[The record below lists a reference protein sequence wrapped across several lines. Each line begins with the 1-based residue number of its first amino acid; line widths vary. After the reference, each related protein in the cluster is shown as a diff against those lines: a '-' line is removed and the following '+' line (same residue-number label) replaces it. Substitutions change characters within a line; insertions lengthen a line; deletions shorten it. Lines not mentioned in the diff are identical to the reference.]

1 MNDQAPV
8 IVVGAGIVGTA
19 TARALQ
25 RDGHRVTLLDSA
37 EPGRATSYGNAGFV
51 AIDHVLP
58 LARPSTLKRVP
69 QMLMDRS
76 GPLTVHP
83 PSLPWLLP
91 WMARFARAAYSP
103 AEVRKGVDSFGALM
117 AEANIAWQAEIQ
129 ASGLGELFRTRGA
142 LYVYESE
149 AAFASGAEERAL
161 QKAKGTTFEIVD
173 GPRARALAPGLS
185 ERIVRGVHYSQGM
198 HTINPY
204 KVVTSLAERF
214 AADGGTILRG
224 RVRGFGRDGANGGDR
239 VTSVRISDQTLPAK
253 AVVIAAGRASG
264 ELTRL
269 LGFNAPLVAERGYHV
284 MLAPDNVRFDL
295 PVSPAERGFF
305 ITPME
310 EGLRVAGTVELAAP
324 HQPPSWHRADLLV
337 RHLKDIFPG
346 VGGQEL
352 SRWIGERPSLPDFR
366 PAIGRAP
373 RLANVYC
380 GYGHQHVGLTLATA
394 TGRLIARQMA
404 GEALPD
410 TLSAC
415 DPGRFG

>member
-1 MNDQAPV
+1 MSDSRTNDQGV

-19 TARALQ
+19 TARSLQ
-25 RDGHRVTLLDSA
+25 RAGRKVTLLDSG

-58 LARPSTLKRVP
+58 LARPSTLRRVP
-69 QMLMDRS
+69 QMLMDRT
-76 GPLTVHP
+76 GPLSVHP
-83 PSLPWLLP
+83 GSVPWLLP
-91 WMARFARAAYSP
+91 WMARFALAAYSQ
-103 AEVRKGVDSFGALM
+103 AEVKKGVDSFGALM

-129 ASGLGELFRTRGA
+129 ASGLGELFKTQGA
-142 LYVYESE
+142 LYVYESNS
-149 AAFASGAEERAL
+149 AFADGEEERAL
-161 QKAKGTTFEIVD
+161 QAAKGTVFEIVD
-173 GPRARALAPGLS
+173 GNRAREIAPGLS
-185 ERIVRGVHYSQGM
+185 ERIVRGVYYPHGM

-204 KVVTSLAERF
+204 RVVTTLAERF

-224 RVRGFGRDGANGGDR
+224 RVRGFSREGAR
-239 VTSVRISDQTLPAK
+239 VTSVKLTDQELPGDS
-253 AVVIAAGRASG
+253 VVIAAGRASG

-324 HQPPSWHRADLLV
+324 HQPPTWARADILV
-337 RHLKDIFPG
+337 RHLKDIFPD
-346 VGGQEL
+346 VGGAER

-373 RLANVYC
+373 RLSNVYC
-380 GYGHQHVGLTLATA
+380 AYGHQHVGLTLATA
-394 TGRLIARQMA
+394 TGRLIARQME
-404 GEALPD
+404 GEELPAALTP
-410 TLSAC
+410 C